1 MADIPGTDTTAG
13 EKTSGASA
21 SGVTIALQA
30 ANGSSGTVKGDLNSC
45 PFIKCS
51 CWRMRAGMVHEP
63 MNRGVK
69 NTSVSLVLW

>member
-13 EKTSGASA
+13 EKTWGASA

-51 CWRMRAGMVHEP
+51 CWRMQAGMV

-69 NTSVSLVLW
+69 NTLASLVSW

>member
-13 EKTSGASA
+13 EKTWGPSA

-51 CWRMRAGMVHEP
+51 CWRMQAGMV

-69 NTSVSLVLW
+69 NTLVSLVLW